1 MSLHP
6 LLPLQA
12 LYALC
17 GFAFNA
23 HSFCRVVR
31 GRTALTSTPPA
42 MGMGVMAAY
51 ALALMPGIYGPLWA
65 YRCLMALALIVLG
78 YGGVLKHLR
87 QRRRMVL
94 SDQSISAWRLALS
107 INLYGLLVNFLSF
120 IM

>member
-17 GFAFNA
+17 GFAYNA
-23 HSFCRVVR
+23 YSYYRIFR
-31 GRTALTSTPPA
+31 GRAALTSTQPA
-42 MGMGVMAAY
+42 VGMGIMAAY
-51 ALALMPGIYGPLWA
+51 ALALLTGIYGPLWA

-87 QRRRMVL
+87 PRCSTSL
-94 SDQSISAWRLALS
+94 SYQSISAWRLAIS
-107 INLYGLLVNFLSF
+107 INLYGLLVNLLSF
-120 IM
+120 IL